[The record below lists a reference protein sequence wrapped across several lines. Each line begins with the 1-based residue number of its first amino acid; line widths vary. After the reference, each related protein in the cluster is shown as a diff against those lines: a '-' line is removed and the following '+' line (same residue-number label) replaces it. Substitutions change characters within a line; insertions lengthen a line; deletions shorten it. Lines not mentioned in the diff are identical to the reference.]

1 MRNSKMPISLDGLTI
16 MVVEDDFLAALD
28 LKRLVEERAG
38 KVAGPVGRLEQAQ
51 RLARSQELDGAILD
65 VQLNGADSLPLAD
78 DLIARDIPVILVT
91 GYDVATLPER
101 FAETPRLP
109 KPFSDASFDRLAA
122 VLFVGD
128 ASAT

>member
-1 MRNSKMPISLDGLTI
+1 MTASLEGLTI
-16 MVVEDDFLAALD
+16 LLVEDDFLAALD
-28 LKRLVEERAG
+28 LTRLVEERAG

-51 RLARSQELDGAILD
+51 QLARSERLDGAILD

-109 KPFSDASFDRLAA
+109 KPFSEASFDRLAA
-122 VLFVGD
+122 DLFAGD
-128 ASAT
+128 ADPA